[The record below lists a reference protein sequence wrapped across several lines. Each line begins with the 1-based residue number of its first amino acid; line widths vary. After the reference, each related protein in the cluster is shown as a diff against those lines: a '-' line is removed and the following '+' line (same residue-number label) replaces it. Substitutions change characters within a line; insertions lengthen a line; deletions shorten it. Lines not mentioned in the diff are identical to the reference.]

1 MGIAVTILKYLK
13 TRPSHPPNALVP
25 ASSQA
30 DQKSSPIKSAAGES
44 KKSNISTVA
53 AIGFLPIKISF
64 PPTPS
69 FMTIVKKQEEESE
82 GAIIGEVERER
93 DVVFFHCLPSSSGL
107 VTQYQVSSSHS
118 FHITSCS
125 MSFLVDTLHSAYFE
139 LEGLRMKSLISS
151 RFIVSCS

>member
-13 TRPSHPPNALVP
+13 TRPSHPPTALVP

-44 KKSNISTVA
+44 TKKSNIATVA

-69 FMTIVKKQEEESE
+69 FMTIVKKEEEESE
-82 GAIIGEVERER
+82 GATIGEVERER

-118 FHITSCS
+118 FHITSFS
-125 MSFLVDTLHSAYFE
+125 MPFLVHHAPFRTFRTGRLTDEITHFL
-139 LEGLRMKSLISS
+139 SLYRIM
-151 RFIVSCS
+151 